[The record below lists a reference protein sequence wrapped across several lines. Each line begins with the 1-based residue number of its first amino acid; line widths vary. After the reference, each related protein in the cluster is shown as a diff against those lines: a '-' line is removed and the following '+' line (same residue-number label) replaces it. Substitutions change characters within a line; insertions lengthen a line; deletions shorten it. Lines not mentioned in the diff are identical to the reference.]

1 MSLDR
6 LKRAM
11 LYPEIYE
18 HILLDGADNM
28 KELKRLIREDGNQG
42 GQLDRRYKFLKEEHF
57 YINTEDDAVSIN
69 KAEFAEDLEYV
80 LKHMCDVDVGK
91 MRSRIQELEDIVT
104 EQEGIIQELKLQE
117 VRGEMERKVLVPAS
131 IKVGPQTKPSEDI
144 FIDDPQTL
152 LNVEKMVSIYGGEL
166 NSFYDEIPTDQE
178 RSLPDGFD
186 QRYEF
191 KWRDKYIPMFEPG
204 RELTEDNYKSR
215 IMQRI
220 GTKKF
225 FGKKLHDIEEVKKIE
240 ERTGKLYPDCVDLRY
255 NTEDEST
262 DRKRER
268 NRILKNRFEYLN
280 RLIESD
286 GFTNQ
291 EKLMLFAANGNFQYT
306 KMEKY
311 LKYAARYCINANFLI
326 YLLQGSNPNVCD
338 NYTNMLNFLDQF
350 RDASEFRM
358 KLDLARELI
367 EGKWYITAEYNH
379 RITKFQLVPI
389 EEFNEL
395 REKAGLPI
403 SKFHYK
409 EVSDNNSG
417 DSDENPDSN
426 DEEME
431 QEIAEAVEGQ
441 VLTTAQ
447 DNIDLPDDG
456 FDFDNYDDD
465 LPF

>member
-1 MSLDR
+1 MPFEKLR
-6 LKRAM
+6 KAM
-11 LYPEIYE
+11 LYPDIYE
-18 HILLDGADNM
+18 HVLSGADTM
-28 KELKRLIREDGNQG
+28 EEVKKRIREEGKQG
-42 GQLDRRYKFLKEEHF
+42 AQLTRRYNFLSENPV
-57 YINTEDDAVSIN
+57 YIHSEGDIVSVD
-69 KAEFAEDLEYV
+69 KKEFAADLEEV
-80 LKHMCDVDVGK
+80 LKIICDVDVGK
-91 MRSRIQELEDIVT
+91 LRSRINELEDIVM
-104 EQEGIIQELKLQE
+104 EQEGLIQELRLQG
-117 VRGEMERKVLVPAS
+117 VKADMEQKVLVSES
-131 IKVGPQTKPSEDI
+131 IKVGPQREPSEDI
-144 FIDDPQTL
+144 FLDDPQTL
-152 LNVEKMVSIYGGEL
+152 LDVEKMVSIYGGEL
-166 NSFYDEIPTDQE
+166 NSYYEEIPTDPE
-178 RSLPDGFD
+178 RALPEGFD

-191 KWRDKYIPMFEPG
+191 KWRDKYIPMFETG

-225 FGKKLHDIEEVKKIE
+225 FGKKLHDIEEAKKIE
-240 ERTGKLYPDCVDLRY
+240 ERTGKLFPDSLDLRY
-255 NTEDEST
+255 NPEDEST
-262 DRKRER
+262 KRKRER

-286 GFTNQ
+286 AFTNQ

-338 NYTNMLNFLDQF
+338 NYTNMVNFLDQF

-395 REKAGLPI
+395 REKVGLPV
-403 SKFHYK
+403 SQFHYK
-409 EVSDNNSG
+409 EVSDQNSE
-417 DSDENPDSN
+417 DSDGDPDSA
-426 DEEME
+426 DAELE
-431 QEIAEAVEGQ
+431 QEMVAAVEGQ
-441 VLTTAQ
+441 AIAASQ

-456 FDFDNYDDD
+456 FDFDYYDDD

>member
-1 MSLDR
+1 MLHEK
-6 LKRAM
+6 LKIAVQ
-11 LYPEIYE
+11 YSDIYE
-18 HILLDGADNM
+18 FILNGADTV
-28 KELKRLIREDGNQG
+28 KELRRCIREDGNKGAQIS
-42 GQLDRRYKFLKEEHF
+42 RRYKYLSKDPVYIRVNGDLVSIDKEELAAD
-57 YINTEDDAVSIN
+57 IED
-69 KAEFAEDLEYV
+69 V
-80 LKHMCDVDVGK
+80 LKCVCDVDVGK
-91 MRSRIQELEDIVT
+91 LRSRIKELEDIVT
-104 EQEGIIQELKLQE
+104 EQEGLIEELRLQG
-117 VRGEMERKVLVPAS
+117 VKADMEQKVLVPKS
-131 IKVGPQTKPSEDI
+131 IKVGPQREPSEDI
-144 FIDDPQTL
+144 FLDDPQML
-152 LNVEKMVSIYGGEL
+152 LDVEKMVSIYGGEL
-166 NSFYDEIPTDQE
+166 NSFYEEIPTDPE
-178 RSLPDGFD
+178 RALPEGFD

-225 FGKKLHDIEEVKKIE
+225 FGEKLHDIEEAKKIE
-240 ERTGKLYPDCVDLRY
+240 ERTGKLFPDSLDLRY
-255 NTEDEST
+255 NPEDEST
-262 DRKRER
+262 KRKRER

-286 GFTNQ
+286 EFTNQ

-338 NYTNMLNFLDQF
+338 NYMNMLNFLDQF

-389 EEFNEL
+389 EELNEL
-395 REKAGLPI
+395 REKVGLPV

-409 EVSDNNSG
+409 EVSDQNSRDSEG
-417 DSDENPDSN
+417 DPDSA
-426 DEEME
+426 DAELE
-431 QEIAEAVEGQ
+431 QEMAAAVEGQ
-441 VLTTAQ
+441 ALAASQ

-456 FDFDNYDDD
+456 FDFDYYDDD